1 MSFQGYLTK
10 AKHIARKTSQTSHH
24 LGICCRWSCGMPCYE
39 YLGLSEFKS
48 HTLMAWNIKPDM
60 LPLRLQNKAALL
72 DLDLS
77 IEVSS
82 RYAMCSYFAGI

>member
-1 MSFQGYLTK
+1 
-10 AKHIARKTSQTSHH
+10 
-24 LGICCRWSCGMPCYE
+24 
-39 YLGLSEFKS
+39 
-48 HTLMAWNIKPDM
+48 MAWNIKPDM